1 MAKVIIDAGH
11 GGKEPGRSTVTGR
24 KKMIRCGLRWQS
36 VKF

>member
-1 MAKVIIDAGH
+1 MAKVIIDAEE
-11 GGKEPGRSTVTGR
+11 KSPGRSTVTGR